1 MDKPKKAPAVKNIFA
16 PLAQGFSKLAP
27 ILGPFFSALTNIFA
41 STQNIIGLDIG
52 SSYIKIVQLQ
62 KERRG
67 YVITNCV
74 TRAIPLGIRDN
85 PAQKKI
91 LIREFVKEFIAGT
104 RIKTNLGR
112 IAVKGKGVLIFSFTV
127 PALSKKDLR
136 GAVSIE
142 LKKRLP
148 FQMDLSNISF
158 DYFITNQAVEEK
170 ELKLQITCICVDNIM
185 LDEHTQL
192 LKDMGLRP
200 VTINVSADS
209 LGNLIQ
215 ICVTPKPNEIIAV
228 LEMGANT
235 STINF
240 YKGYMLQF
248 SREIAIGGEHL
259 TRAMTKT
266 VTTSR
271 GAVDIIAEE
280 AEKLKREC
288 GIPLDDKTE
297 FLTDFGLLTG
307 AQITAMI
314 RPLLEHMVREVSRTF
329 NYYCKTFNI
338 PKVERLFI
346 TGGSSRLKNIEA
358 FLASNLEE
366 GVAVERLDPLK
377 AIKGWADTSIF
388 RQELVMEQAA
398 PHLSVAFGLCL
409 GKGGSINLLPQK
421 EKLEQKAAFMIFIIR
436 FLFPIL
442 LGLNLMFYVFIYMD
456 SWRYQALIIK
466 AQSQIDALRPTADK
480 IREYL
485 SMKKRIDDRR
495 GVLERAVGR
504 QPLWWGMLKE
514 LSRVTPEEAVLYQLR
529 TTEKK
534 MPLEVSLK
542 GEIYSTY
549 TTVDLALSQYLLAL
563 AESPYFNHVQLISS
577 ETDIYSPI
585 PKARFEIVCEL
596 AY

>member
-1 MDKPKKAPAVKNIFA
+1 MDKPKKAPAVINISA
-16 PLAQGFSKLAP
+16 ALSQKLGKF
-27 ILGPFFSALTNIFA
+27 IVLITPFLNLLTNFFA
-41 STQNIIGLDIG
+41 SSQNIIGLDIG
-52 SSYIKIVQLQ
+52 SAYIKIVQLQ
-62 KERRG
+62 RERKG
-67 YVITNCV
+67 YVIANCV
-74 TRAIPLGIRDN
+74 TRAIPLGVRDN
-85 PAQKKI
+85 PSQKKI

-170 ELKLQITCICVDNIM
+170 EVKLQVTCICVDNIM

-200 VTINVSADS
+200 VTINVASDS
-209 LGNLIQ
+209 LGNLVQ
-215 ICVTPKPNEIIAV
+215 ICAMPKPTEVVAV
-228 LEMGANT
+228 LEVGANT

-240 YKGYMLQF
+240 YKVHMLQF

-271 GAVDIIAEE
+271 GTVDIIAEE

-288 GIPLDDKTE
+288 GIPMDDKTE

-307 AQITAMI
+307 AQISAMI

-338 PKVERLFI
+338 PKIERLFI

-358 FLASNLEE
+358 FLGSNLEE
-366 GVAVERLDPLK
+366 GITVERLDPLK

-409 GKGGSINLLPQK
+409 GKGGIVNLLPAKEKVEQKAGFLIFMIRLLFPIVLSINLL
-421 EKLEQKAAFMIFIIR
+421 
-436 FLFPIL
+436 
-442 LGLNLMFYVFIYMD
+442 FYIVIYMD
-456 SWRYQALIIK
+456 TWRYKTLITRS
-466 AQSQIDALRPTADK
+466 QSQIDVLKPTASK

-485 SMKKRIDDRR
+485 SLKQRIDERR
-495 GVLERAVGR
+495 GVLEKAVGR
-504 QPLWWGMLKE
+504 QPLWWGLLKE
-514 LSRVTPEEAVLYQLR
+514 LSNITPEEVVLHKLS

-534 MPLEVSLK
+534 LPLELSLQ
-542 GEIYSTY
+542 GEIFSTY
-549 TTVDLALSQYLLAL
+549 TTVDLALSQFLLAL
-563 AESPYFNHVQLISS
+563 AESPFFSHVQLVSS

-585 PKARFEIVCEL
+585 PKARFIIVCQL